1 MRAKGGG
8 ERMVARGEG
17 GDGGGIKKKG
27 KEEYGRG
34 IENEKVYGAGD
45 IWCGRCIIV
54 IFLVKLKIN
63 SYFCL

>member
-27 KEEYGRG
+27 KD
-34 IENEKVYGAGD
+34 EKE
-45 IWCGRCIIV
+45 
-54 IFLVKLKIN
+54 KIGLF
-63 SYFCL
+63 YPI

>member
-45 IWCGRCIIV
+45 A
-54 IFLVKLKIN
+54 
-63 SYFCL
+63 S